1 MTLTT
6 LLLSET
12 NQKVTYRRLGKGE
25 PLVLI
30 HGVGMQSAAWKPQ
43 IADFAEHYCVI
54 ALDMPGH
61 GGSDP
66 LPKGSLLPEYV
77 AWCEAVLEDLK
88 IGPVNLVGHSMGA
101 LIAGGVA
108 VSCPHLV
115 RRIALLNAVFQR
127 NEVAKAAVQARADHI
142 NTGKVDM
149 ETPLAR
155 WFDDRD
161 AKVRAQVAKWLSAI
175 DVNSYATAYGA
186 FAQGDATYADQF
198 SQIACPCL
206 VLTGEGD
213 PNSTPAMAQA
223 MAALV
228 RDGVAVTVQGHRHM
242 VNLTAVNEVNTH
254 LQKWLKRP
262 IHQKEM
268 Q

>member
-12 NQKVTYRRLGKGE
+12 NRKVTFRRRGKGE

-30 HGVGMQSAAWKPQ
+30 HGVGMQSAAWAPQ
-43 IADFAEHYCVI
+43 IAEFAKHYCVI

-66 LPKGSLLPEYV
+66 LPTESQLTDYV
-77 AWCEAVLEDLK
+77 AWCRATLEDLN
-88 IGPVNLVGHSMGA
+88 IAPVNLVGHSMGA

-108 VSCPHLV
+108 VSYPHLV
-115 RRIALLNAVFQR
+115 RRIALLNAVFR
-127 NEVAKAAVQARADHI
+127 RDEAAKAAVKARAAEI
-142 NTGKVDM
+142 RNGKVDL

-155 WFDDRD
+155 WFGDED
-161 AKVRAQVAKWLSAI
+161 AKARAQVAMWLSAI
-175 DVNSYATAYGA
+175 DVDGYATAYGA
-186 FAQGDATYADQF
+186 FAQGDAIYARRF
-198 SQIACPCL
+198 AEIACPCL
-206 VLTGEGD
+206 ALTGEGD

-223 MAALV
+223 MADTV
-228 RDGVAVTVQGHRHM
+228 QDGVAITLPGHRHM
-242 VNLTAVNEVNTH
+242 VNLTAVADVNAQLRT
-254 LQKWLKRP
+254 WLKRP